1 MLKRWLGMVCA
12 ALALMTVGCV
22 KEPVFKLDSMRVK
35 GATIQGVEL
44 VMMMRVQNDNSFDV
58 KVRDV
63 RVDVVIA
70 ERFKLPRIQYNP
82 DTWLGSDATTLLE
95 VPVLIPLLMVWP
107 MVSATAQANVVS
119 YTMTG
124 LVDVTAVRAL
134 DIEKNDYEVDESA
147 SISRAELIGALIKG
161 GLQPPAG
168 LTLTQGPTDSG
179 RRHSRALLRPRAR

>member
-1 MLKRWLGMVCA
+1 MVCA